1 MTQARV
7 FAVTQQEAD
16 TAHDVVTCMILVFDR
31 DAHILIDPTTHSFI
45 SMGFISNVNVES
57 QPIDCSIV
65 VSLPTGDSRLA
76 ESVYMDSRVIIGGQ
90 EFLADLI
97 LLDIHDFNVILGMD
111 WLSRHHATV
120 DCYRKE
126 VRFCRPGQTEVVFYG
141 LRKTLPNSIMIG
153 MKASKML
160 RKSYQGYLGY
170 AIEERDS
177 GSRLEDIPVVREF

>member
-1 MTQARV
+1 MAPIQRPFLAGRGHYQRGTSGRGSTPSSRPSVLAGKGQPPRGPPGRPMTQARV

-16 TAHDVVTCMILVFDR
+16 IAHDVVTGMILVFDR
-31 DAHILIDPTTHSFI
+31 DANILIDPGATHSFI
-45 SMGFISNVNVES
+45 FMGFISNVNVES

-65 VSLPTGDSRLA
+65 VSLPTGESRLA

-97 LLDIHDFNVILGMD
+97 LLDIHDFDVILGMD

-126 VRFCRPGQTEVVFYG
+126 VRFCKPG
-141 LRKTLPNSIMIG
+141 
-153 MKASKML
+153 
-160 RKSYQGYLGY
+160 
-170 AIEERDS
+170 
-177 GSRLEDIPVVREF
+177 

>member
-16 TAHDVVTCMILVFDR
+16 TAHDVVIAMILVFDR
-31 DAHILIDPTTHSFI
+31 DAHILIGPGATHSFI

-97 LLDIHDFNVILGMD
+97 LLDIHDFDVILGTD

-120 DCYRKE
+120 DFYRKE
-126 VRFCRPGQTEVVFYG
+126 VRFCRPRQTKVVFCG
-141 LRKTLPNSIMIG
+141 LRKTLPNSIMTA

-160 RKSYQGYLGY
+160 QKSYQGYLAY
-170 AIEERDS
+170 AIEVRDS
-177 GSRLEDIPVVREF
+177 GSRLEDIR